1 MKFSFRQKTVE
12 ILRDDLNMNRWLAL
26 ELEKLVEINK
36 TPHSAKWQTTPPFC
50 LFNYDGK
57 LLTLAGNTKKGQF
70 TTPFFIVKAV
80 DTKKN
85 CALLEL
91 LFPFPIIENKHNQKF
106 PLNKFCCVK
115 KLFYTKSKLFVNL
128 ADFCGL
134 TFVEIPVFDY
144 LTKSRVI
151 KDSFCLAFCLSQN
164 CPPQNIWET
173 SKKHLN
179 NITTI
184 TSSYNY
190 GTDSELQMFL
200 YTKTKTYKM
209 FIPKGHCQSLTISDL
224 KYIEILTPQKFVA
237 GTIQIQLNYCYKEK
251 YYF

>member
-1 MKFSFRQKTVE
+1 
-12 ILRDDLNMNRWLAL
+12 MNRWLAL

-115 KLFYTKSKLFVNL
+115 KLFHTKSKLFVNL

-144 LTKSRVI
+144 LTKSRMI
-151 KDSFCLAFCLSQN
+151 KDSFCLAFCLLQN

-173 SKKHLN
+173 SKK
-179 NITTI
+179 
-184 TSSYNY
+184 TS
-190 GTDSELQMFL
+190 
-200 YTKTKTYKM
+200 K
-209 FIPKGHCQSLTISDL
+209 
-224 KYIEILTPQKFVA
+224 
-237 GTIQIQLNYCYKEK
+237 
-251 YYF
+251 

>member
-1 MKFSFRQKTVE
+1 
-12 ILRDDLNMNRWLAL
+12 MNRWLAL

-106 PLNKFCCVK
+106 PLNKFCC
-115 KLFYTKSKLFVNL
+115 
-128 ADFCGL
+128 
-134 TFVEIPVFDY
+134 
-144 LTKSRVI
+144 
-151 KDSFCLAFCLSQN
+151 
-164 CPPQNIWET
+164 
-173 SKKHLN
+173 
-179 NITTI
+179 
-184 TSSYNY
+184 
-190 GTDSELQMFL
+190 
-200 YTKTKTYKM
+200 
-209 FIPKGHCQSLTISDL
+209 
-224 KYIEILTPQKFVA
+224 
-237 GTIQIQLNYCYKEK
+237 
-251 YYF
+251 

>member
-1 MKFSFRQKTVE
+1 
-12 ILRDDLNMNRWLAL
+12 MNRWLAL

-36 TPHSAKWQTTPPFC
+36 NSLILQNGKLRHLFC

-115 KLFYTKSKLFVNL
+115 KLFHTKSKLFVNL

-134 TFVEIPVFDY
+134 TFCRNSSFRLFD
-144 LTKSRVI
+144 KI
-151 KDSFCLAFCLSQN
+151 KND
-164 CPPQNIWET
+164 
-173 SKKHLN
+173 KR
-179 NITTI
+179 
-184 TSSYNY
+184 
-190 GTDSELQMFL
+190 
-200 YTKTKTYKM
+200 
-209 FIPKGHCQSLTISDL
+209 
-224 KYIEILTPQKFVA
+224 
-237 GTIQIQLNYCYKEK
+237 
-251 YYF
+251 